1 MRIKAVL
8 FDFDDTLMDVNDGRR
23 GAIEAVAAAIRSIHG
38 VPIGEAI
45 ALLEI
50 IEREMERRAIFDR
63 RKWFLSL
70 YDRLGLSLEKGE
82 ALNLLR
88 IYWGTWAKL
97 SKAYPD
103 TEPALQMLKPRVS
116 LGIIANTDGV
126 NGFKRARMEMSGILH
141 YFDLIVV
148 AGDDTPEVKPHPAP
162 FLLAAS
168 LLHVD
173 PEECLF
179 VGDRVGSDIRG
190 AMTAGMETALIRSR
204 EESPLPSIK
213 LNSLMDIDTYLS

>member
-1 MRIKAVL
+1 VRIKAVL
-8 FDFDDTLMDVNDGRR
+8 FDFDDTLMDVDNGRR
-23 GAIEAVAAAIRSIHG
+23 GAIEAVAAAIQSIHG
-38 VPIGEAI
+38 IPSGEAI

-50 IEREMERRAIFDR
+50 IEREMEHRAIFDR

-70 YDRLGLSLEKGE
+70 YNRLGLSLERGE

-88 IYWGTWAKL
+88 IYWGTWTKL

-103 TEPALQMLKPRVS
+103 TEPALQMLKPLR

-126 NGFKRARMEMSGILH
+126 NGFKRARMEASGILH

-204 EESPLPSIK
+204 EESPLPNIK
-213 LNSLMDIDTYLS
+213 LRSLIDIVAYLH